1 MILTD
6 RDIKAY
12 SQQGMLIAE
21 HFNPNNVGSISYDL
35 TIDKILVHDEMD
47 SFNEDTIVHKDS
59 YYLGPGEYVIIKT
72 KELLSIPTNI
82 IGRIADKNS
91 LIRLGLN
98 ISGPHYQPGHTTYAY
113 LRVHNISCDKIKISK
128 GQKIAQI
135 IFEELKGI
143 PDVPYSKN
151 DTASFNDELEYRGFG
166 KYSNLY
172 TKNKEK
178 IIDMTE
184 ELSSKVNGIYGNV
197 LTLMGIFISIFA
209 MISINFQIFS
219 NSSMTTDE
227 LLKTMIVINTSL
239 ALVISF
245 LMGLIVIITDPKKSK
260 QILKWLSIIIAI
272 LSITGVSLF
281 LVISNH
287 NPEISSMDQGQTT
300 ILDNKEIEKENTQR

>member
-6 RDIKAY
+6 KDIKAY
-12 SQQGMLIAE
+12 TQQGMLITE
-21 HFNPNNVGSISYDL
+21 NFDPDNVGSISYDL
-35 TIDKILVHDEMD
+35 TIDKILVHDEED
-47 SFNEDTIVHKDS
+47 SFNEDSIVHKDS

-72 KELLSIPTNI
+72 RELLSIPTNI

-113 LRVHNISCDKIKISK
+113 LRVHNISCAKIKISK

-143 PDVPYSKN
+143 PDIPYNKDDS
-151 DTASFNDELEYRGFG
+151 ASFNDELEYRGFG
-166 KYSNLY
+166 KYSNIY
-172 TKNKEK
+172 AKNKEK

-219 NSSMTTDE
+219 NRDMTTSD

-245 LMGLIVIITDPKKSK
+245 LMGLIVIITDSKKSK
-260 QILKWLSIIIAI
+260 QVLKWLSMIIVI

-281 LVISNH
+281 LIISNS
-287 NPEISSMDQGQTT
+287 NTETTSVEESQTIT
-300 ILDNKEIEKENTQR
+300 LENMQVEKENSQR

>member
-6 RDIKAY
+6 KDIKAY
-12 SQQGMLIAE
+12 TQQGMLITE
-21 HFNPNNVGSISYDL
+21 NFDPDNVGSISYDL
-35 TIDKILVHDEMD
+35 TIDKILVHDEED
-47 SFNEDTIVHKDS
+47 SFNEDSIVHKDS

-72 KELLSIPTNI
+72 RELLSIPTNI

-113 LRVHNISCDKIKISK
+113 LRVHNISCAKIKISK

-143 PDVPYSKN
+143 PDVPYNKDDS
-151 DTASFNDELEYRGFG
+151 ASFNDELEYRGFG
-166 KYSNLY
+166 KYSNIY
-172 TKNKEK
+172 AKNKEK

-219 NSSMTTDE
+219 NGDMTTSD

-245 LMGLIVIITDPKKSK
+245 LMGLIVIITDSKKSK
-260 QILKWLSIIIAI
+260 QVLKWLSMIIVI

-281 LVISNH
+281 LIISNS
-287 NPEISSMDQGQTT
+287 NTETTSVEESQTIT
-300 ILDNKEIEKENTQR
+300 LENIQVEKENSQR

>member
-6 RDIKAY
+6 KDIKAY
-12 SQQGMLIAE
+12 SQQGMLITE
-21 HFNPNNVGSISYDL
+21 HFDPDNVGSISYDL
-35 TIDKILVHDEMD
+35 TIDKILVHDEVD

-72 KELLSIPTNI
+72 RELLSIPTNI
-82 IGRIADKNS
+82 VGRIADKNS

-98 ISGPHYQPGHTTYAY
+98 ISGPNYQPGHTTYAY
-113 LRVHNISCDKIKISK
+113 LRVHNISCGKIKISK

-143 PDVPYSKN
+143 PDVPYNKN
-151 DTASFNDELEYRGFG
+151 DSASFNNELEYRGFG

-172 TKNKEK
+172 SKNKEK

-219 NSSMTTDE
+219 NGDMTTGD

-245 LMGLIVIITDPKKSK
+245 LMGLIVIITDSKKSK
-260 QILKWLSIIIAI
+260 QVLKWLSMIIVI

-281 LVISNH
+281 LIISNS
-287 NPEISSMDQGQTT
+287 NPETTSVEQGQTIT
-300 ILDNKEIEKENTQR
+300 LENIQIEKENSQR

>member
-6 RDIKAY
+6 KDIKAY
-12 SQQGMLIAE
+12 TQQGMLITENFA
-21 HFNPNNVGSISYDL
+21 PDNVGSISYDL
-35 TIDKILVHDEMD
+35 TIDKILVHDEED
-47 SFNEDTIVHKDS
+47 SFNEDSIVHKDS

-72 KELLSIPTNI
+72 RELLSIPTNI

-113 LRVHNISCDKIKISK
+113 LRVHNISCAKIKISK

-143 PDVPYSKN
+143 PDVPYNKDDS
-151 DTASFNDELEYRGFG
+151 ASFNDELEYRGFG
-166 KYSNLY
+166 KYSNIY
-172 TKNKEK
+172 AKNKEK

-219 NSSMTTDE
+219 NGDMTTSD

-245 LMGLIVIITDPKKSK
+245 LMGLIVIITDSKKSK
-260 QILKWLSIIIAI
+260 QVLKWLSMIIVI

-281 LVISNH
+281 LIISNS
-287 NPEISSMDQGQTT
+287 NTETTSVEESQTIT
-300 ILDNKEIEKENTQR
+300 LENIQVEKENSQR